1 MLNSCKGK
9 SLKNYC
15 DSICSA
21 KDIKETFDI
30 IKISIEKQDF
40 KWIDEYDYLLN
51 KIKKLKHQGY
61 NVKTLE
67 KVFRKYERRIFEPF
81 SNENN

>member
-1 MLNSCKGK
+1 MLNSCNKK
-9 SLKNYC
+9 SLKNYR

-40 KWIDEYDYLLN
+40 KWIDEYNYLLN
-51 KIKKLKHQGY
+51 TIKKLKHQGY
-61 NVKTLE
+61 NVGTLE
-67 KVFRKYERRIFEPF
+67 KVFRKYEKETFEPF
-81 SNENN
+81 GNENN